1 MELVAES
8 ERVRLRRLHRGD
20 TAFLLELLNQPSWLE
35 FIGDRNVRSAA
46 QARDYL
52 AQRIDAQFDRYG
64 YGMWGVELRT
74 HAPPVTHRP
83 GELATGQ
90 RMGRGPTSPPI
101 LGQPATR
108 QPKIGRPVMGQPTM
122 GQPIALVGLV
132 GLVKRDYLPEP
143 DLGFALLDAYAGR
156 GLAYEAACA
165 VLPLARARG
174 LKRLLAITDPDNRR
188 SIALLQRLGFQ
199 LEGLQAI
206 PGTPK
211 LVQRYSRALDAHE
224 R

>member
-1 MELVAES
+1 MLDPVAET
-8 ERVRLRRLHRGD
+8 ERVRLRRLHTAD
-20 TAFLLELLNQPSWLE
+20 AAFLLELLNQPSWLE

-52 AQRIDAQFDRYG
+52 VQRIDAQFERYG
-64 YGMWGVELRT
+64 YGMWGVELRV
-74 HAPPVTHRP
+74 HAP
-83 GELATGQ
+83 LMTGQ
-90 RMGRGPTSPPI
+90 P
-101 LGQPATR
+101 
-108 QPKIGRPVMGQPTM
+108 
-122 GQPIALVGLV
+122 VGLV

-174 LKRLLAITDPDNRR
+174 LTRLLAITDPDNRR
-188 SIALLQRLGFQ
+188 SIALLHRLDFE
-199 LEGLQAI
+199 LEGAQAV
-206 PGTPK
+206 PGSTQ
-211 LVQRYSRALDAHE
+211 LVQRYSRVLGAHE